1 MSRILIHEPPECH
14 DDCLTLLAGKGDEV
28 IVCQDRESL
37 VGALAD
43 RRPDILVYVIRDLTD
58 DYGLLRDLR
67 RVAPMLPIILLGG
80 PNDLASRRNIQELKP
95 TYYGVF
101 PLEASELSDAVR
113 GALHRGPSRA

>member
-1 MSRILIHEPPECH
+1 VSRILIHEPHESH
-14 DDCLTLLAGKGDEV
+14 DECLTLLAGKGDQV

-43 RRPDILVYVIRDLTD
+43 KRPDILVYVIRDLPE
-58 DYGLLRDLR
+58 DYPLLRELR

-80 PNDLASRRNIQELKP
+80 PDDLASRRSIQELKP

-113 GALHRGPSRA
+113 GALHRGSSRG